1 MTSIYLIRHGATDD
15 IGKRIS
21 GWLPGVHLNP
31 VGVTQAAKLAVRI
44 SRAGISAIYSS
55 PLERTMETAHA
66 LAARFGLEVTQLP
79 ALGEVHFGDWTGR
92 TFDELDRIREWRL
105 FNSFRSSTR
114 PPGGELML
122 EVQRRIVSQLTELRQ
137 RHPHQT
143 IAVLSHG
150 DVIRAAVCHFLG
162 IPLDLLL
169 RFEISPASVTILRI
183 SAEEASILRIN
194 DTGEEE

>member
-1 MTSIYLIRHGATDD
+1 
-15 IGKRIS
+15 
-21 GWLPGVHLNP
+21 
-31 VGVTQAAKLAVRI
+31 
-44 SRAGISAIYSS
+44 
-55 PLERTMETAHA
+55 METAHA